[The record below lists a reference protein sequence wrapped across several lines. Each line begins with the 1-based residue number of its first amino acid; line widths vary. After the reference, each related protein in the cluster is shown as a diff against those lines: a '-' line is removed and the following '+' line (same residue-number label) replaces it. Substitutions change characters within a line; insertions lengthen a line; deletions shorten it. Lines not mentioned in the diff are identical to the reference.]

1 MPHDLFRIENWEG
14 IKLVVFDVD
23 GTLYRQRA
31 LRARMVRDLLLHSMA
46 TSTLKIID
54 VLRTYR
60 RIRERLANEEFFD
73 FEPILIEET
82 ANATDISPNAVRA
95 IVCEWLEKRPLP
107 YLARCRYPCLP
118 ELFAGLR
125 RKKKVIG
132 VLSDYPAHSKLSAL
146 GLSADYVVSA
156 TDDGVSLLKPNP
168 RGLLVL
174 IASAGVRREEVVLIG
189 DRAERDGIA
198 ARRAGVKVLIRSTA
212 LIEGWQTF
220 AKFDDEIFEPMLVP
234 PSGC

>member
-95 IVCEWLEKRPLP
+95 IVC
-107 YLARCRYPCLP
+107 
-118 ELFAGLR
+118 
-125 RKKKVIG
+125 
-132 VLSDYPAHSKLSAL
+132 
-146 GLSADYVVSA
+146 
-156 TDDGVSLLKPNP
+156 
-168 RGLLVL
+168 
-174 IASAGVRREEVVLIG
+174 
-189 DRAERDGIA
+189 
-198 ARRAGVKVLIRSTA
+198 
-212 LIEGWQTF
+212 
-220 AKFDDEIFEPMLVP
+220 
-234 PSGC
+234 